1 MAASYEYFTRTFIVQ
16 VSTFLICLQ
25 NFSNQLQRYIWII
38 SNIQMPHPLLIVQ
51 GCYYL
56 TKSQSRWTSLSL
68 LCAKFDSNGDYFLK
82 TSYVDY
88 FRDFILCEDIS
99 QPCAV
104 CWSRC
109 QNGSWDWFS
118 FLCGKDWLKLKR
130 TNIHST
136 TASIW
141 KAYICD
147 PLSDYSEAKQNH
159 SFLVIAKSFQRWSW
173 EAELILL
180 WKCTPCVCSA
190 REKVFLV
197 KVKVE
202 KNIFAF
208 ELILLN
214 ENAPRVCKMLERE
227 STFGVKSES
236 ESERLNLSY

>member
-141 KAYICD
+141 KVYISD
-147 PLSDYSEAKQNH
+147 PQVDYSEAKKFII
-159 SFLVIAKSFQRWSW
+159 FLI
-173 EAELILL
+173 
-180 WKCTPCVCSA
+180 
-190 REKVFLV
+190 FL
-197 KVKVE
+197 KK
-202 KNIFAF
+202 
-208 ELILLN
+208 
-214 ENAPRVCKMLERE
+214 
-227 STFGVKSES
+227 TFNDGA
-236 ESERLNLSY
+236 ERLNLSYYENALRVCARRERKYFWWKWKWKKTYLHLNLSY